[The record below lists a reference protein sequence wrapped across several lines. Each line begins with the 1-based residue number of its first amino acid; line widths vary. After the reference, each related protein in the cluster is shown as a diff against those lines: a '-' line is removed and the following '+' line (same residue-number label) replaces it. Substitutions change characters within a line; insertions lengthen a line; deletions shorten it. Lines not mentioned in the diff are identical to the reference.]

1 MKALLRLGFMGV
13 VTIAV
18 VTNAAFAQ
26 RARQPA
32 EGNMLQGDINR
43 PRQSVQGN
51 MPQGDINRPPRPAP
65 MRPHPSRPFAAPIFP
80 LGFGGYGFGGYD
92 YGSIPQATSVVVVQP
107 PPPVYAPV
115 PERPPETATMV
126 IHEYPPLSPVA
137 TQPPQAD
144 QPMFAIVLK
153 NSTILSASAVIV
165 QEGALHIVDP
175 DGGHQRVSLD
185 AVDRAATR
193 RANQERKL
201 QLQLPP
207 PAR

>member
-1 MKALLRLGFMGV
+1 MKALLWLGLMGV
-13 VTIAV
+13 VA
-18 VTNAAFAQ
+18 NGAFAQ
-26 RARQPA
+26 RAREPVQ
-32 EGNMLQGDINR
+32 GNMPQGAINR
-43 PRQSVQGN
+43 PRQSVQVN
-51 MPQGDINRPPRPAP
+51 MLQGDINRPPRPAP
-65 MRPHPSRPFAAPIFP
+65 IRPHPFRPFATPIFP

-92 YGSIPQATSVVVVQP
+92 YGSIPQATNVVVVQP

-126 IHEYPPLSPVA
+126 IHEYAPLSPAA
-137 TQPPQAD
+137 TQPSQAD

-185 AVDRAATR
+185 VVDREATR

-207 PAR
+207 PSR

>member
-65 MRPHPSRPFAAPIFP
+65 MRPHPSRADLSAGLRWLWLRRLRLRFYSASHKRGGCTAAASRLRARSGAAP
-80 LGFGGYGFGGYD
+80 
-92 YGSIPQATSVVVVQP
+92 
-107 PPPVYAPV
+107 
-115 PERPPETATMV
+115 
-126 IHEYPPLSPVA
+126 
-137 TQPPQAD
+137 
-144 QPMFAIVLK
+144 
-153 NSTILSASAVIV
+153 
-165 QEGALHIVDP
+165 
-175 DGGHQRVSLD
+175 
-185 AVDRAATR
+185 
-193 RANQERKL
+193 
-201 QLQLPP
+201 
-207 PAR
+207 